1 MYFNGLELTTC
12 NQEEE
17 DDVFEGFGEGCYY
30 DDEEEEKDYLEINDP
45 FTIDKPPSDFRERDP
60 ITCRYLKGNPLNKTL
75 LDKQELEN
83 ILTEVQ
89 E

>member
-17 DDVFEGFGEGCYY
+17 DDVFEGYGEGCY
-30 DDEEEEKDYLEINDP
+30 DDDEEEKDYLELHDP
-45 FTIDKPPSDFRERDP
+45 FTG
-60 ITCRYLKGNPLNKTL
+60 RYLKGNPLNKTL

-83 ILTEVQ
+83 ILLRSSEDEHSSIRSKVP
-89 E
+89 